1 MLRAKCPGC
10 FAQPGIVLFHVC
22 FAFSIKGGIYYFFC
36 RFLGKR
42 SATTKG
48 VPLIHPMVQICTE
61 SAGAVKSGMSKN
73 KASKHFNIPQ
83 RTLNRHLA
91 GKVIKPLCNLGHFV
105 PVLGAQLEVALEEHM
120 LEMQQ
125 MIFGLSCNDVRK
137 LAFQIAVEKGLE
149 HPFSSDKQQ
158 AGKAWLHDFYRDI
171 RQFLFATLKLPACQG
186 LLGSTSQ
193 VS

>member
-22 FAFSIKGGIYYFFC
+22 FAFSIKGGIYYFFADFWENGQQLQKAFYSFILWS
-36 RFLGKR
+36 RFLQK
-42 SATTKG
+42 A
-48 VPLIHPMVQICTE
+48 LD
-61 SAGAVKSGMSKN
+61 AVKSGMSKN
-73 KASKHFNIPQ
+73 KASKHFNVPR
-83 RTLNRHLA
+83 RTLNRHVA
-91 GKVIKPLCNLGHFV
+91 GKVIIPLCNLGHFV
-105 PVLGAQLEVALEEHM
+105 PVLGAQLEVALEEHI

-137 LAFQIAVEKGLE
+137 LAFQIAAEKGLE

>member
-1 MLRAKCPGC
+1 M
-10 FAQPGIVLFHVC
+10 QPW
-22 FAFSIKGGIYYFFC
+22 
-36 RFLGKR
+36 
-42 SATTKG
+42 
-48 VPLIHPMVQICTE
+48 PL
-61 SAGAVKSGMSKN
+61 
-73 KASKHFNIPQ
+73 
-83 RTLNRHLA
+83 
-91 GKVIKPLCNLGHFV
+91 FV
-105 PVLGAQLEVALEEHM
+105 PVLGAQLEVALEEHI

-158 AGKAWLHDFYRDI
+158 AGKAWLHI
-171 RQFLFATLKLPACQG
+171 RQFLFTTLKLPACQG